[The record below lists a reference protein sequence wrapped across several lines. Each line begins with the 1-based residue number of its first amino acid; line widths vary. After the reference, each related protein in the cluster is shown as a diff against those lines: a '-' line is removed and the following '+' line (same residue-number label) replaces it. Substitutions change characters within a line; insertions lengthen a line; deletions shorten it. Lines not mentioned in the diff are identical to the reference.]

1 MRQILSLYSVFRISG
16 QRVIIP
22 VIVLSILLSSTGLL
36 IAQSER
42 IDREYTAK
50 ILEYTTEPFFKTEYV
65 DHLPHSDT
73 VPTPLDILGR
83 IAGAP
88 DVLSYSN
95 EVHHY
100 MYKLAEAS
108 PRVKI
113 FEIGKTEEGRDMI
126 LVVISDEKTIDD
138 LDRYKEINEKLAD
151 PRKIN
156 DREAG
161 SLTQTAK
168 PMYWATGALHS
179 TETGSPEMLMELAYR
194 IAVGESDFIKTIRDN
209 MIIMITPIIEVD
221 GRDKVVDLA
230 MAKRKDPEANVPAR
244 PIYWGKYV
252 AHDNNRDAVGL
263 GLNQT
268 NNLLNTYME
277 YHPQVMHD
285 LHESIAYLYTSTGTG
300 PYNAWVD
307 PILIDEWNELAYQEV
322 SQMTRMGV
330 PGVWTHGFYDGWAP
344 NYLFYIANGH
354 NSIGRFYET
363 QTAGDGATKVIRS
376 SDNRDWYK
384 PNPPLKEAVWSL
396 RNNVNYQQSGIL
408 IAMNYMAQN
417 RIKFMENFYLKGKRS
432 IAKAVNEGPAAYV
445 FPGDEPRPGQAATL
459 LRLLQKHGLEI
470 HKTNGTVTVGETEYP
485 EGSYIV
491 RMDQPYSRMADLML
505 DKQLFNVNDPRPY
518 DDVGWTLGPL
528 YNAQTVRVQD
538 TSILDQSMKLV
549 KGEVTV
555 EGGVEEITDGD
566 ITAYLINH
574 NADNSLAT
582 FRFEMNNLFIEAAE
596 KDFEIGESEFNA
608 GTFILRVSENS
619 GNLER
624 QLKDAGKKYGFTA
637 FGTSELPEVETHP
650 VEAPRVAILHTWQ
663 NTQTE
668 GWLRMGFDK
677 LNIPYDYISIQ
688 EVRDNP
694 DLKNDYDVIVFG
706 PSSSNVNS
714 ILAGMPMRGEPMPW
728 KKSELTPNIGVQ
740 DEADDIR
747 GGLEFEGIVN
757 IYNFVKQGGAFIT
770 LGNSSALPA
779 HFSLSGGVIIKN
791 TQNLWARG
799 GVYQASISDRKSPIA
814 YGYGDKLGVYFNSG
828 PVFGTGSTRVR
839 GLPAPKSEG
848 STKGKRPSG
857 RGDLKDKDVVQGRP
871 KDMGKQAVI
880 DFKAAEKEKG
890 KTPRKRISRAP
901 STRAR
906 TILRFARDAEDLL
919 ISGGIDYGEEMA
931 GSPAV
936 IDATIGSGHVVMF
949 AINPFWRYETHGSY
963 FLVFNAIMNY
973 KNLDEKK

>member
-1 MRQILSLYSVFRISG
+1 MSNCLNTYSNAGKLRRTITVSF
-16 QRVIIP
+16 
-22 VIVLSILLSSTGLL
+22 LAILLFLTNTVYLA
-36 IAQSER
+36 AQSER
-42 IDREYTAK
+42 IDEVYTKK
-50 ILEYTTEPFFKTEYV
+50 ILEYTTEPFFKTKYV
-65 DHLPHSDT
+65 DHLPYSED

-88 DVLSYSN
+88 DVLSYSH
-95 EVHHY
+95 EVYQY
-100 MYKLAEAS
+100 MNALADAS
-108 PRVKI
+108 PRVRV
-113 FEIGKTEEGRDMI
+113 FSMGTTEEGREMI
-126 LVVISDEKTIDD
+126 VVVISDERTIKD
-138 LDRYKEINEKLAD
+138 LDDHKEITAKLAD

-156 DREAG
+156 EREAER
-161 SLTQTAK
+161 LIQIAK

-194 IAVGESDFIKTIRDN
+194 VAVGESEFIKTIREN
-209 MIIMITPIIEVD
+209 MIVMITPIIEPD

-230 MAKRKDPEANVPAR
+230 MAKRKDPESNLPSR

-263 GLNQT
+263 GLDLT
-268 NNLLNTYME
+268 NNLLDTYMDF
-277 YHPQVMHD
+277 HPQVMHD

-307 PILIDEWNELAYQEV
+307 PILIDEWHELAYQEV

-363 QTAGDGATKVIRS
+363 QTAGDGATRVIRS

-408 IAMNYMAQN
+408 IAMNYVAKN
-417 RIKFMENFYLKGKRS
+417 RIKFMENFYLKSKRS
-432 IAKAVNEGPAAYV
+432 IAKALNEGPAAYV

-459 LRLLQKHGLEI
+459 LRLLQKHGVEI
-470 HKTNGTVTVGETEYP
+470 HQTERAVTVGETEYP
-485 EGSYIV
+485 EGSYVI

-505 DKQLFNVNDPRPY
+505 DKQLYNVNDPRPY

-528 YNAQTVRVQD
+528 YNVKTERIND
-538 TSILDQSMKLV
+538 TSILDKPMKLIKSEVRV
-549 KGEVTV
+549 K
-555 EGGVEEITDGD
+555 GGVERFTDGEV
-566 ITAYLINH
+566 IAYLINH
-574 NADNSLAT
+574 NADNSLAS
-582 FRFEMNNLFIEAAE
+582 FRFENKELVIEAAE
-596 KDFEIGESEFNA
+596 DDLEIGDRVFNP
-608 GTFILRVSENS
+608 GTFILKVSENS

-624 QLKDAGKKYGFTA
+624 QLREAGEKYGFTA
-637 FGTSELPEVETHP
+637 YGISELPEVKTHP

-677 LNIPYDYISIQ
+677 LSIPYDYISVH

-694 DLKNDYDVIVFG
+694 NLKNDYDVIVFG
-706 PSSSNVNS
+706 PSSSNVSS
-714 ILAGMPMRGEPMPW
+714 ILSGVPMRGEPVPW
-728 KKSELTPNIGVQ
+728 KKSEIAPNIGVQ
-740 DEADDIR
+740 AETDDIR
-747 GGLEFEGIVN
+747 GGLDFEGVVN
-757 IYNFVKQGGAFIT
+757 IYNFVKQGGTFIT

-779 HFSLSGGVIIKN
+779 HFSLSGGVVIKN

-799 GVYQASISDRKSPIA
+799 GVYRASASDRKSPIL
-814 YGYGDKLGVYFNSG
+814 YGYGDELGVYFNTG
-828 PVFGTGSTRVR
+828 PVFGTGSSRVR
-839 GLPAPKSEG
+839 GLPDPKSEG

-857 RGDLKDKDVVQGRP
+857 RGDLKDKDIVQGRP
-871 KDMGKQAVI
+871 INMGKGAVQA
-880 DFKAAEKEKG
+880 FKEAEKKKEKTTRRRTARG
-890 KTPRKRISRAP
+890 RSNRAK
-901 STRAR
+901 
-906 TILRFARDAEDLL
+906 TILRFERDPENLL
-919 ISGGIDYGEEMA
+919 ISGGLDHGEELA

-936 IDATIGSGHVVMF
+936 VDASIGSGHVVMF
-949 AINPFWRYETHGSY
+949 AINPFWRYETHGSF
-963 FLVFNAIMNY
+963 FLVFNAIMHY
-973 KNLDEKK
+973 KDLGENK